1 MQLDKNDLMQMSLFD
16 YEPTETE
23 IVKSNVKK
31 NDIAVDIGANVGY
44 YTLLMAQLVGK
55 NGKVYS
61 FEPDPVNFQ
70 LLKKSVEINEFEN
83 VILIQKAVSDTN
95 EKVKLFLGDD
105 DRAINRI
112 YDAKL
117 GDAKESIEVDSITLD
132 EYFRENNELFN
143 FIKIDSEGSEVKIIN
158 GMQELISE
166 NRKLVMMT
174 EFFPFLMQKSGND
187 SGQYLKLLEK
197 AGFCLYDILDK
208 EEKTNDV
215 SLPKCYKPLYI
226 KSEDPIYKNAIYYLK
241 QRRINAQDILRYSI
255 GYCDSGPYENRIIV
269 PSYDKDGKLNYYI
282 ARDIFPNSRMKYK
295 KYVRIFFIHQFYF
308 LHFQI
313 QLTHLLIA
321 FLLI

>member
-1 MQLDKNDLMQMSLFD
+1 VDVIELKEKIINALLNSSLVRSNLVISLGRMIRSLSKSNFVEIEGRKMFTHSNDGLALSIFKI
-16 YEPTETE
+16 YEPDQTE
-23 IVKSNVKK
+23 IVKKYVHEG
-31 NDIAVDIGANVGY
+31 DIVIDVGAHVGY

-158 GMQELISE
+158 GMQELLSE

-174 EFFPFLMQKSGND
+174 EFFPFLIKKSGND
-187 SGQYLKLLEK
+187 PNQYLRLLEK
-197 AGFCLYDILDK
+197 AQFRLYNILDK
-208 EEKTNDV
+208 EEKTGTINPEDF
-215 SLPKCYKPLYI
+215 LKNEIDPQYCTNLLCI
-226 KSEDPIYKNAIYYLK
+226 KE
-241 QRRINAQDILRYSI
+241 
-255 GYCDSGPYENRIIV
+255 
-269 PSYDKDGKLNYYI
+269 
-282 ARDIFPNSRMKYK
+282 
-295 KYVRIFFIHQFYF
+295 
-308 LHFQI
+308 
-313 QLTHLLIA
+313 
-321 FLLI
+321 